1 MSLENS
7 AGLGVLN
14 NYGPVTVKGKYG
26 GAIDD
31 DVVKHISY
39 EINFNDLQS
48 TSAWAVD
55 GLDYIIPAG
64 ASLLSCRTVVETA
77 VVGPTAITIGTY
89 KASDGTTALDAEG
102 LQTAVAG
109 VVTALDAIG
118 DVLVG
123 TGAQLTTGTGGVGAL
138 SEDAVIRILPTVAV
152 ATAGKFRVYVTYL
165 MPAA

>member
-1 MSLENS
+1 MALENT
-7 AGLGVLN
+7 AGLGVLT
-14 NYGPVTVKGKYG
+14 NYGPITTKGKYG
-26 GAIDD
+26 GEIGDE
-31 DVVKHISY
+31 VVKHVSY
-39 EINFNDLQS
+39 EIDFNDLQS

-89 KASDGTTALDAEG
+89 KASDGTTAIDADG
-102 LQTAVAG
+102 LQTAAAG

-123 TGAQLTTGTGGVGAL
+123 TGAQLTTGTAGAGAL
-138 SEDAVIRILPTVAV
+138 EFAAVIRILPTVAV
-152 ATAGKFRVYVTYL
+152 ATAGKFRVYISYL
-165 MPAA
+165 AKAA